1 MVSSS
6 ARARRLAAISR
17 LYLTD
22 YDDDEDDNSDDKKDD
37 DDIGES
43 GDDNEGQN
51 ANEERNDDAKP
62 WQGRS

>member
-6 ARARRLAAISR
+6 ARARRLEATSR

-22 YDDDEDDNSDDKKDD
+22 YDDDEGDNSDDKKDD

-43 GDDNEGQN
+43 SDDNEGQN
-51 ANEERNDDAKP
+51 ANEEKNDDAKP
-62 WQGRS
+62 WQSSS